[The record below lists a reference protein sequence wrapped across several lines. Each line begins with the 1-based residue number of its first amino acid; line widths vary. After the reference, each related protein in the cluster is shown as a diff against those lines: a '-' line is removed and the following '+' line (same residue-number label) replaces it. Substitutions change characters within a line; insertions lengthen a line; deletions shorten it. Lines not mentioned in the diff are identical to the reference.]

1 MECRIAAA
9 QLVQNA
15 RKSIDAYGAAM
26 EPLCRQTGMPRMA
39 MDILL
44 FLANNPG
51 YDTARDICQFRGLKP
66 GIVSAY
72 VERLAVEGFLERQQ
86 VPGDRRKTRLALT
99 DKAQPLVDKGRRM
112 QRAFAL
118 RIMEGL
124 TEEELRQ
131 FVHCLKVFERN
142 LESIRQNGL
151 TDEME
156 CGMEME

>member
-1 MECRIAAA
+1 MEWRIAAA

-15 RKSIDAYGAAM
+15 RKSIDAYGVAM
-26 EPLCRQTGMPRMA
+26 EPLCQQTGMPRMA

-51 YDTARDICQFRGLKP
+51 CDTARDICQFRGLKP

-72 VERLAVEGFLERQQ
+72 VERLAAEDFLERQQ

-99 DKAQPLVDKGRRM
+99 EKAQPLVDKGRRM

-118 RIMEGL
+118 RTMEGL
-124 TEEELRQ
+124 TEAELHQ
-131 FVHCLKVFERN
+131 FVQCLKVFDRN
-142 LESIRQNGL
+142 LEFIRQNGL